1 MGLIDRDRLTCI
13 GVIASAHGVK
23 GELNVHPMTDDPAY
37 YEKCEAVI
45 LETERGLQAFTVG
58 GLRMAGR
65 HWIMALEGVGG
76 RDAAETLRGAG
87 VLLEES
93 QLRPLAAGEY
103 FQHDLI
109 GCAVETLDG
118 NLLGRVTE
126 IVTTGANDVLVVELD
141 GKARMLPMVG
151 EVVRKVELEK
161 RLIRIS
167 PLPGLLELDE
177 P

>member
-1 MGLIDRDRLTCI
+1 
-13 GVIASAHGVK
+13 
-23 GELNVHPMTDDPAY
+23 MTTSSP
-37 YEKCEAVI
+37 
-45 LETERGLQAFTVG
+45 
-58 GLRMAGR
+58 
-65 HWIMALEGVGG
+65 
-76 RDAAETLRGAG
+76 
-87 VLLEES
+87 S

-109 GCAVETLDG
+109 GCAVETLEG

-126 IVTTGANDVLVVELD
+126 IVTTGANDVMVVEQD

>member
-13 GVIASAHGVK
+13 GMIAGAHGVK
-23 GELNVHPMTDDPAY
+23 GELKVHPLTDDPAY
-37 YEKCEAVI
+37 YVHCEAVM
-45 LETERGLQAFTVG
+45 LETARGLQAFTVR

-93 QLRPLAAGEY
+93 QLRPLAPGEY
-103 FQHDLI
+103 FQHELI
-109 GCAVETLDG
+109 GCAVETLEG
-118 NLLGRVTE
+118 RALGRVTE
-126 IVTTGANDVLVVELD
+126 IVATGANDVLVVEHE

-151 EVVRKVELEK
+151 EVVREVELTK

-177 P
+177 L